1 MADKSVTKTPVKPK
15 RVLLSQAVQAQQAT
29 SITPNSNPNDEQI
42 VKPSQRTGRVGT
54 RMLGGHI
61 NAPAQR
67 QFKILAAVQDK
78 TVQALIEEA
87 INDLFKKY
95 GKEPIA

>member
-1 MADKSVTKTPVKPK
+1 MNAKTPTKNTAKPK
-15 RVLLSQAVQAQQAT
+15 RTLLSQAVQAQQAT
-29 SITPNSNPNDEQI
+29 TITPTSNSNNEVV
-42 VKPSQRTGRVGT
+42 VKSNQRTGRVGT

-61 NAPAQR
+61 SEPAQR

-78 TVQALIEEA
+78 TVQALLEEA

>member
-1 MADKSVTKTPVKPK
+1 MADKLPTKSATKPK
-15 RVLLSQAVQAQQAT
+15 RALLSEAVQAQQA
-29 SITPNSNPNDEQI
+29 ITTPHSNDEAI

-61 NAPAQR
+61 SEPAQR

-78 TVQALIEEA
+78 TVQALLEEA
-87 INDLFKKY
+87 INDLFRKY

>member
-1 MADKSVTKTPVKPK
+1 MADKLPTKSATKPK
-15 RVLLSQAVQAQQAT
+15 RALLSEAVQAQQA
-29 SITPNSNPNDEQI
+29 ITIATPHSNDEAI

-61 NAPAQR
+61 SEPAQR

-78 TVQALIEEA
+78 TVQALLEEA
-87 INDLFKKY
+87 INDLFRKY

>member
-1 MADKSVTKTPVKPK
+1 MNEKTPTKATAKPK
-15 RVLLSQAVQAQQAT
+15 RALLSQAVQAQQAT
-29 SITPNSNPNDEQI
+29 TVTPHSNSNNEAID
-42 VKPSQRTGRVGT
+42 KPSQRTGRVGT

-61 NAPAQR
+61 SEPAQR

-78 TVQALIEEA
+78 TVQALLEEA
-87 INDLFKKY
+87 INDLFIKY